1 MQIKT
6 ATTIFSQSNAP
17 YIFLYNDYDD
27 KIEGKGRDEGGKTL
41 KGKTST
47 TAMNKLPIQAT
58 AWSPQLPVSLKQ
70 MAGARKVE
78 LRRYG

>member
-1 MQIKT
+1 MIMMIK
-6 ATTIFSQSNAP
+6 
-17 YIFLYNDYDD
+17 LR
-27 KIEGKGRDEGGKTL
+27 EKGEMKGEKTL

>member
-47 TAMNKLPIQAT
+47 TAMNKLQIQAT
-58 AWSPQLPVSLKQ
+58 AWSPQLSLKQ
-70 MAGARKVE
+70 MAGARRVE

>member
-17 YIFLYNDYDD
+17 YIFLYMMI
-27 KIEGKGRDEGGKTL
+27 KLREKGEMKGEKTL

-47 TAMNKLPIQAT
+47 TAMNKLQIQAT
-58 AWSPQLPVSLKQ
+58 AWSPQLSLKQ
-70 MAGARKVE
+70 MAGARRVE

>member
-1 MQIKT
+1 MLLTYFFIMIMMIK
-6 ATTIFSQSNAP
+6 
-17 YIFLYNDYDD
+17 LR
-27 KIEGKGRDEGGKTL
+27 EKGEMKGEKTL

>member
-1 MQIKT
+1 MLLTYFFIMIMMIK
-6 ATTIFSQSNAP
+6 
-17 YIFLYNDYDD
+17 LRE
-27 KIEGKGRDEGGKTL
+27 KGKMKGEKTL

-47 TAMNKLPIQAT
+47 TAMNKLQIQAT